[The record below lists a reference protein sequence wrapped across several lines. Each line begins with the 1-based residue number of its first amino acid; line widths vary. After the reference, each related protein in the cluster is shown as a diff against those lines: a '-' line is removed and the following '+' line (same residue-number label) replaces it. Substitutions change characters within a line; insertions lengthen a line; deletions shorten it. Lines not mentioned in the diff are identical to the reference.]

1 MNDDFVPGERGQ
13 TRLICAVAF
22 FILRECYE
30 GDAFKRKHSGE
41 APSEGWPELSP
52 APCRVGCCSGR
63 LGTLSSAASHPPAPA
78 SMAHGWQAW
87 SQAWWAADRHP
98 SLRLL
103 CFRREAL

>member
-30 GDAFKRKHSGE
+30 GDAFKQKHSGE

-78 SMAHGWQAW
+78 SMAHG
-87 SQAWWAADRHP
+87 
-98 SLRLL
+98 
-103 CFRREAL
+103 